1 MIFVATLSQIFHQTG
16 HLFYYSSFTFRAAC
30 GCFRMRV
37 YKDLVSG
44 ILLHPVLS
52 AFVLGDEMFTDSH
65 VPKLIDG
72 AIYEIDAKFI
82 TVSNALDGR
91 LLGANPSA
99 EDGEEKVDDGSER
112 VIDLVHASR
121 LVETNFEKK
130 SFTSYL
136 KDYLKKV
143 KEAVAAKDPS
153 RVPDF
158 EKAVQGYMLKV
169 LKNFSDYQ
177 FFIGESMDPNG
188 CVALMNYREDGV
200 TPYFVILKDGL
211 VEEKYVSP
219 NYELITTILQ

>member
-1 MIFVATLSQIFHQTG
+1 
-16 HLFYYSSFTFRAAC
+16 
-30 GCFRMRV
+30 MRV
-37 YKDLVSG
+37 YKDLIS
-44 ILLHPVLS
+44 
-52 AFVLGDEMFTDSH
+52 GDEMFTDSH

-82 TVSNALDGR
+82 TVSNTLDDR

-99 EDGEEKVDDGSER
+99 EEAEEKVDDGSER

-130 SFTSYL
+130 SFTLYL

-158 EKAVQGYMLKV
+158 EKAVQGYMAKV

-177 FFIGESMDPNG
+177 
-188 CVALMNYREDGV
+188 EDGI

-211 VEEKYVSP
+211 VEEKY
-219 NYELITTILQ
+219 